1 MRQVNLFRLKRS
13 DQGTEGLLV
22 TGDFAC
28 RTLELPWRDN
38 QRGISCIPYG
48 EYNVEIRLSNK
59 YGRIYWVR
67 RVLNRT
73 YILIHSGNFA
83 GDKDKGYKTH
93 VQGCILLGKRGG
105 YLGGQVAVLN
115 SRITVRA
122 FMEEMEYEPFKLRI
136 QEAFLEDKI
145 K

>member
-1 MRQVNLFRLKRS
+1 MDRVEIFRLRRS

-22 TGDFAC
+22 SGDFHC
-28 RTLELPWRDN
+28 RTLELPWRGN
-38 QRGISCIPYG
+38 RRQISCIPPG
-48 EYNVEIRLSNK
+48 TYNVEIRLSNK

-67 RVLNRT
+67 NVPNRS

-83 GDKDKGYKTH
+83 GDTSKGYKTH
-93 VQGCILLGKRGG
+93 VMGCILLGKKSG

-122 FMEEMEYEPFKLRI
+122 FMEYMDYEPFELRI
-136 QEAFLEDKI
+136 QEAF
-145 K
+145 